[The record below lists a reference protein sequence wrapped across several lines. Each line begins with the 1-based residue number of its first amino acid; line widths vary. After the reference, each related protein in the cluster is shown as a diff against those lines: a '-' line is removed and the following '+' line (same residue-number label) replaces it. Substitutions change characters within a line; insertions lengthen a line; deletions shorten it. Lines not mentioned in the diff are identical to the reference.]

1 MWHAICFERLSIT
14 DNARP
19 PIASSRT
26 RHQASLITH
35 RQLDKRGIPVN
46 SLNTASKRH
55 WLAQWSGQWL
65 QPLMTAMARRKGQD
79 KGQISHSAQTTT
91 LPVAIE
97 IQLAEMACDLATSQ
111 NIQKDLA
118 SLLVPFRSWL
128 DQHLHTTDQGLL
140 ALLWPEISHPDHAAQ
155 PPLTVWPIGNQPL
168 PLAIQ
173 PQPEK
178 PFWNQLYRAA
188 RSHHLPFVLHQQQDC
203 YLLFPVPLQQD
214 CAWLLIHT
222 HQHSRWSSSNQL
234 QPLLRELQRSL
245 GRGLSGWR
253 QQQLQ
258 LQQTATS
265 ERLYQAAELH
275 DSVAQVLG
283 YLRMR
288 SAQLASR
295 CHKEELTALQPIT
308 DDLAH
313 QCLFA
318 YRQTRELISS
328 RRQTVEGRC
337 FANAL
342 QAVIAELEQRSAVVF
357 ELDNRCQGLVISD
370 AEATQLLH
378 IVREALCNSVRHAH
392 ASHARVRLFYSS
404 NADQLTVMVED
415 NGRGLP
421 SRQAYSNGSSQQG
434 DGRGGFGLQIMEERA
449 RRIAAR
455 FSIETRPAGGTR
467 VQLTL
472 NCSRASAPFSATEA
486 NYEL

>member
-1 MWHAICFERLSIT
+1 M
-14 DNARP
+14 
-19 PIASSRT
+19 
-26 RHQASLITH
+26 
-35 RQLDKRGIPVN
+35 N

-65 QPLMTAMARRKGQD
+65 QPLMTALARRKGQD
-79 KGQISHSAQTTT
+79 KGQISHNAQTTT

-111 NIQKDLA
+111 HIQKDLA
-118 SLLVPFRSWL
+118 SLLVPFRSWFE
-128 DQHLHTTDQGLL
+128 QHLQATDQGLL
-140 ALLWPEISHPDHAAQ
+140 ALLWPEISHPEQATQ
-155 PPLTVWPIGNQPL
+155 PPLTLWPIGNQPL
-168 PLAIQ
+168 PFAIQ
-173 PQPEK
+173 PQQTPT
-178 PFWNQLYRAA
+178 PLWNQLQAA
-188 RSHHLPFVLHQQQDC
+188 TNNHHLPFALHHQQDC
-203 YLLFPVPLQQD
+203 YLLFPIPLQQD

-222 HQHSRWSSSNQL
+222 HQHSRWANHHPL
-234 QPLLRELQRSL
+234 QPLLCELQRSL

-258 LQQTATS
+258 LQQTATR

-295 CHKEELTALQPIT
+295 CQKEELTALQPIT

-328 RRQTVEGRC
+328 RRQSVEGRC

-370 AEATQLLH
+370 TEATQLLH

-392 ASHARVRLFYSS
+392 ASHARVRLFYNR

-421 SRQAYSNGSSQQG
+421 SRQAYGNSSHQQG

-455 FSIETRPAGGTR
+455 FSIATRPAGGTQ

-472 NCSRASAPFSATEA
+472 NCNRTSASFSATEA
-486 NYEL
+486 SYEP

>member
-1 MWHAICFERLSIT
+1 
-14 DNARP
+14 
-19 PIASSRT
+19 
-26 RHQASLITH
+26 
-35 RQLDKRGIPVN
+35 VN

-55 WLAQWSGQWL
+55 WLAQWIGRWL
-65 QPLMTAMARRKGQD
+65 LPTLNVLAQGKVQHQAHDRAQNSHIHR
-79 KGQISHSAQTTT
+79 HSAQATT

-128 DQHLHTTDQGLL
+128 DQHLQTTDQGLL

-155 PPLTVWPIGNQPL
+155 QPLTLWPIGSQPL
-168 PLAIQ
+168 PLALQ
-173 PQPEK
+173 SHPNLK
-178 PFWNQLYRAA
+178 PFWKQLQSAA
-188 RSHHLPFVLHQQQDC
+188 SSHHLPFTLHHQQDC

-222 HQHSRWSSSNQL
+222 HQHSRWSSNNQL
-234 QPLLRELQRSL
+234 QPLLCELQRSL

-258 LQQTATS
+258 LQQTATR

-295 CHKEELTALQPIT
+295 CQKEELTALQPIT

-328 RRQTVEGRC
+328 RRQTVEGLR
-337 FANAL
+337 FVNAL
-342 QAVIAELEQRSAVVF
+342 QDVIAELEQRSAVVF

-370 AEATQLLH
+370 TEATQLLH

-392 ASHARVRLFYSS
+392 ASHARVRLFYNS

-421 SRQAYSNGSSQQG
+421 TRQAYSSGSSQQG

-472 NCSRASAPFSATEA
+472 NCSRASVPLSATEA